1 MVSVLTS
8 SAIGQIKPKTTTF
21 VFVASPPST
30 HHLLLLHQAHIIKE
44 KGQSGWLRI
53 RLMCPSGATWL
64 TVNYCFSELAP

>member
-8 SAIGQIKPKTTTF
+8 SAIGRIKPKTTKLIF
-21 VFVASPPST
+21 VTSPSST
-30 HHLLLLHQAHIIKE
+30 QHLLLLHQAHRIKE